1 MQAEAGTQERGTLLP
16 CNLPSGSEEKN
27 YEKEDKS

>member
-1 MQAEAGTQERGTLLP
+1 VQAEAGTQERRTLLTR
-16 CNLPSGSEEKN
+16 NLPSGSEEKN